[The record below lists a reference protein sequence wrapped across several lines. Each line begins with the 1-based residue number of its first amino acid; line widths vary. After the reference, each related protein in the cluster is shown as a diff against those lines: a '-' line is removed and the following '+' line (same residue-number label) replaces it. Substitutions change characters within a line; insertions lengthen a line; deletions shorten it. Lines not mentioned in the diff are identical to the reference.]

1 MSLLPL
7 WGTGIAPADSL
18 LRRRVTSDGFHRTT
32 DTGVGRV
39 AYIRPAQV
47 LFGRITSVGDRRVT
61 EDGSHRITI
70 DGIQGPQYFQTANV
84 TSDGA
89 ETFAFFY
96 ETNPWQPSQ
105 QGGENVFAWAYVTL
119 SWSLSAQVVLTPI
132 VDGQS
137 AAVVLADG
145 SSLVNISSSF
155 QLGQQG
161 GTLQRISEVFP
172 VPLVRRQMR
181 SGAEVARW
189 YLRGERLQIAIETT
203 GPLGVGELMLEG
215 IEVEY
220 TPVRKAIYAPVSST

>member
-1 MSLLPL
+1 MRLNRHLALLCWPGHESPSPLGHRHCAGRFAAASSRDKRRLSSHDGHRRWSGRIHPLRASLV
-7 WGTGIAPADSL
+7 WS
-18 LRRRVTSDGFHRTT
+18 HH
-32 DTGVGRV
+32 VGR
-39 AYIRPAQV
+39 R
-47 LFGRITSVGDRRVT
+47 
-61 EDGSHRITI
+61 
-70 DGIQGPQYFQTANV
+70 PQYFQTANV